1 MLYGYTENLKAKFL
15 KRFEKLDKRKSKSTA
30 IISNDL
36 IKTITSLSYETGQQI
51 ALLIDRNNTIQYVLV
66 GTNKEVLIPK
76 LHRFALVPGKL
87 RGLRLVHTHL
97 YNEELTDDDFT
108 DLVLLRLDSVSAV
121 TMDENGNPLQMHS
134 AHIMPPDADKPYEV
148 FTDKDPYDQKL
159 DYSTF
164 IKSLEEEVESK
175 TKQLHETKLYESA
188 ILIGVYSNKHG
199 AGESL
204 AELRELAASASIEV
218 MDTFYQIKNKPNPKY
233 IVGSGKLKEIV
244 IKALSSGVD
253 YLIFDNQLSPAQSKA
268 VANFTELKVIDRTQL
283 ILDIFAARA
292 KSNEGKL
299 RVELAQLKHILP
311 KLSARDDSLSRLTG
325 GIGGRGPGETK
336 LEVDRRRINDRIAFL
351 NKKLKNIEKN
361 RNVQKGKRLKNNL
374 PIVSIIG
381 YTNAGKST
389 LLNALTKCDTYS
401 DNLMFATLDTS
412 SKRIR
417 FPRERDVIIT
427 DTVGFIR
434 DLPAGLKGAFKS
446 TLEELDDSDLMLEV
460 VDVSSYHYKQ
470 HIHSVAEILSELGL
484 NEKRKILV
492 FNKIDKLSEDEIFE
506 IEREY
511 PEAVFISAIKKSSLD
526 SLLKKIQSVLFQEGK
541 EVLFSG

>member
-1 MLYGYTENLKAKFL
+1 M
-15 KRFEKLDKRKSKSTA
+15 
-30 IISNDL
+30 
-36 IKTITSLSYETGQQI
+36 
-51 ALLIDRNNTIQYVLV
+51 IDRNNTIQYVLV

-159 DYSTF
+159 DYSSF

-188 ILIGVYSNKHG
+188 ILIGVYSNKYE
-199 AGESL
+199 AGESM
-204 AELRELAASASIEV
+204 AELRELAASAKIEV

-434 DLPAGLKGAFKS
+434 DLPSGLKGAFKS
-446 TLEELDDSDLMLEV
+446 TLEELDDSDLLLEV
-460 VDVSSYHYKQ
+460 VDASSYHYKQ
-470 HIHSVAEILSELGL
+470 HIQSVLEILNELGL

-511 PEAVFISAIKKSSLD
+511 TEAVLVSAIKKTSLD
-526 SLLKKIQSVLFQEGK
+526 PLLKKIQSVLFQEGK
-541 EVLFSG
+541 EVLFSGQH